1 MGVGSSTSSVCVCD
15 SLSEWVCACEIV
27 WVCLRICV
35 CGCDCVSV
43 CLCGYHTDVKLHLH
57 SPIIK
62 KTDPRIQRQ
71 LSNITYTTLERIW
84 PDVSE
89 GRRLE
94 ARGGGV
100 LEPFFLLL
108 PYSQSGILLKI
119 GKAKW
124 SAGSTYATNSLPSD
138 DHKSH
143 VIFLSEEYDRSSCV
157 SPMLS
162 VILAKIKLLPDGKW
176 KVLCI
181 LLTAFCNCFQ
191 LIFLINLSSYQERM
205 YNSLLHL
212 YLFPSKTIFQFHCKL
227 GLSSEYQMC
236 RWNCSFL
243 KWDSYEDLFVFFCV
257 ALNGLMSRCLL
268 N

>member
-1 MGVGSSTSSVCVCD
+1 MC
-15 SLSEWVCACEIV
+15 V
-27 WVCLRICV
+27 WVWLCE
-35 CGCDCVSV
+35 CVSV
-43 CLCGYHTDVKLHLH
+43 WLSYRCKIAFAFANHKKNRPKDSKAAFQYHLYNIRKNLT
-57 SPIIK
+57 
-62 KTDPRIQRQ
+62 RCFRRQ
-71 LSNITYTTLERIW
+71 K
-84 PDVSE
+84 V
-89 GRRLE
+89 GGK
-94 ARGGGV
+94 GGGV